1 MQKTA
6 RDLRL
11 DFFRGLALMM
21 IFVNHIPG
29 NIFTNA
35 TVAAWGLADAA
46 EMFVLIAG
54 LSCWF
59 AFGRPLVG
67 HDMLRGLLRLYARVW
82 KLYVNHLTMFIGIL
96 GITAYAALQFHDDTY
111 LENLGFDVFVA
122 EPTQAIIRAATLT
135 FLPNYLD
142 ILPLYIV
149 LLSSV
154 PLMVLL
160 LRIHPMLLLAA
171 SAALY
176 AAAVTWQ
183 FNLPNFQAARVWFFN
198 PFAWQLL
205 FSIGL
210 VIGYAMDRG
219 WTTGRFRRALT
230 AVAIAYV
237 LFALA
242 VQAPWTKLE
251 GFESLVI
258 IPITALPPIDKT
270 NLSLLRLADMMAKM
284 WIVAVMVTPQAP
296 FFSTL
301 FGRLMSNAGKH
312 SLEIFS
318 LGVILSVLATVAVR
332 QMSFALPVQIAA
344 NLSGFAIMIAW
355 ATFLEWKDKAVKG
368 DSARRDSGR
377 RSVDSAQQPAAAA
390 ERALAK

>member
-21 IFVNHIPG
+21 IFANHIPG
-29 NIFTNA
+29 NIFTNF

-82 KLYVNHLTMFIGIL
+82 KLYINHLTMFIGVL
-96 GITAYAALQFHDDTY
+96 GITAYAALQFQDDTY

-160 LRIHPMLLLAA
+160 LRIHPLALLAA

-176 AAAVTWQ
+176 VAAVTWQ

-210 VIGYAMDRG
+210 VIGYAMDKG
-219 WTTGRFRRALT
+219 WSTGRLRRPLT
-230 AVAIAYV
+230 VVAVAYV

-242 VQAPWTKLE
+242 VQAPWSRIE
-251 GFESLVI
+251 GFEGYI
-258 IPITALPPIDKT
+258 PIPITALPPIEKT
-270 NLSLLRLADMMAKM
+270 NLSLLRLADILAKM
-284 WIVAVMVTPQAP
+284 WIVAVLMAPQAP
-296 FFSTL
+296 LFSTL

-318 LGVILSVLATVAVR
+318 LGIILSMLATVAVR
-332 QMSFALPVQIAA
+332 QMSFALPVQLAV
-344 NLSGFAIMIAW
+344 NLAGFAIMIAW
-355 ATFLEWKDKAVKG
+355 AAFLEWKDKAEKPQAKTRDG
-368 DSARRDSGR
+368 DRK
-377 RSVDSAQQPAAAA
+377 SVDSAP
-390 ERALAK
+390 RSPPSGDRILAK